1 MPNVKEGK
9 IREKIR
15 QKSKD
20 KIGEQDQK
28 TRSENKIRDLN
39 HKVHVCRSLS
49 RLMPWGSGLFLTL
62 GLGR

>member
-28 TRSENKIRDLN
+28 TRSENKIRKQDQ
-39 HKVHVCRSLS
+39 KTRSEIS
-49 RLMPWGSGLFLTL
+49 ITRYTCA
-62 GLGR
+62 GRFHD